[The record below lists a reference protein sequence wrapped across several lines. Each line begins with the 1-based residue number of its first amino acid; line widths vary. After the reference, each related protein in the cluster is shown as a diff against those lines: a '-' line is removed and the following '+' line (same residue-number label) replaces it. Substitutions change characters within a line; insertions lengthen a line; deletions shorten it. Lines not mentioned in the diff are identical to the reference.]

1 MKIKK
6 RDMKKWIQTEIFD
19 QYLQIIESIAYNLL
33 TVSGLP
39 DTINSMQVMRAL
51 STGMCGIVYMASID
65 DRINN
70 GWVCAPAVGLG
81 VQRENGTFAEY
92 EILLNTGAVT
102 VSETENIYILRNGY
116 NLVDTRSIFRRVAAN
131 LTEIA
136 KSERKLVKGS
146 RISPIIR
153 TTSINAPAYKEVCTN
168 IYDNDSDVNVVV
180 DNDELIAPGTKRNND
195 SIISVTDPDAISKM
209 HFLAEYFEE
218 EIRRL
223 STFFGVP
230 FSTTSKSAQ
239 NLRDEIHDMD
249 IISQFVNESILHTVR
264 EDLERG
270 NAKTELN
277 ISIDYSDIMKKQLYI
292 LDHTPIVGGK
302 SNGDNSSPDISTES
316 KRTDS
321 AEESDNSNDN

>member
-6 RDMKKWIQTEIFD
+6 RNIRKWIQTEIFD
-19 QYLQIIESIAYNLL
+19 QYLQIIESVAYNLL
-33 TVSGLP
+33 TFSGLP
-39 DTINSMQVMRAL
+39 DTINSMQVMKAL
-51 STGMCGIVYMASID
+51 STGICGIVNIPDSMD
-65 DRINN
+65 LVNN

-81 VQRENGTFAEY
+81 IQRENGTFAEY
-92 EILLNTGAVT
+92 EILLNTGAVNI
-102 VSETENIYILRNGY
+102 SENENVYILRNGY
-116 NLVDTRSIFRRVAAN
+116 NMVNTRSLFRRVAAN

-249 IISQFVNESILHTVR
+249 IISQFVNESILHTLR
-264 EDLERG
+264 EDLEIG
-270 NAKTELN
+270 NAKTGQN
-277 ISIDYSDIMKKQLYI
+277 ITVDYSDIMKKQIYI
-292 LDHTPIVGGK
+292 LDHSPVIGGEP
-302 SNGDNSSPDISTES
+302 NGNNNSPDISTES
-316 KRTDS
+316 NRTDS
-321 AEESDNSNDN
+321 TENDDNSGDN

>member
-6 RDMKKWIQTEIFD
+6 RDIRKWIQTEIFD

-51 STGMCGIVYMASID
+51 STGMCGIVYIPSKD

-81 VQRENGTFAEY
+81 VQRENGTFSEY
-92 EILLNTGAVT
+92 EILLNTGAVN
-102 VSETENIYILRNGY
+102 VSENENVYILRNGY
-116 NLVDTRSIFRRVAAN
+116 NMVDTRSLFRRVAAN

-153 TTSINAPAYKEVCTN
+153 ATAINAPAYKEVCKN

-180 DNDELIAPGTKRNND
+180 DNDELISPGTKRNND

-249 IISQFVNESILHTVR
+249 IISQFVNESILHTLR
-264 EDLERG
+264 EDLDRG
-270 NAKTELN
+270 NAKTGQN
-277 ISIDYSDIMKKQLYI
+277 ITVDYSDIMKKQIYI
-292 LDHTPIVGGK
+292 LDHSPVIGGEP
-302 SNGDNSSPDISTES
+302 NGNNSSPDISAKS
-316 KRTDS
+316 IRTDS
-321 AEESDNSNDN
+321 TENTDNSDDN

>member
-6 RDMKKWIQTEIFD
+6 RDIRKWIQSEIFD
-19 QYLQIIESIAYNLL
+19 QYLQIIESVAYNLL

-39 DTINSMQVMRAL
+39 DTINSMQVLKAV
-51 STGMCGIVYMASID
+51 STGICGIVNIPKSSD
-65 DRINN
+65 DINN

-92 EILLNTGAVT
+92 EILLNTGAVN
-102 VSETENIYILRNGY
+102 VSENENVYILRNGY
-116 NLVDTRSIFRRVAAN
+116 NMVDTRSIFRRVAAN

-153 TTSINAPAYKEVCTN
+153 TTSINAPAYKEVCKN

-249 IISQFVNESILHTVR
+249 IISQFVNESILHTLR
-264 EDLERG
+264 EDLARG
-270 NAKTELN
+270 NAKTGLN
-277 ISIDYSDIMKKQLYI
+277 ITIDYSDIMRKQLYI
-292 LDHTPIVGGK
+292 LDHTPIVGGEA
-302 SNGDNSSPDISTES
+302 NGDNKSPDIGIES
-316 KRTDS
+316 GGADGIKDT
-321 AEESDNSNDN
+321 DNSTDN

>member
-6 RDMKKWIQTEIFD
+6 RDIRKWMQSEIFD
-19 QYLQIIESIAYNLL
+19 QYLSIIESIAYNLL

-51 STGMCGIVYMASID
+51 STGMCGI
-65 DRINN
+65 INIPADLDSVN
-70 GWVCAPAVGLG
+70 IGWVCAPAVGLG
-81 VQRENGTFAEY
+81 IQRENGTYSEY
-92 EILLNTGAVT
+92 EILLNTGAIN
-102 VSETENIYILRNGY
+102 VSENGPVYILRNGY
-116 NLVDTRSIFRRVAAN
+116 NMIDTLSLFRRVAAN

-153 TTSINAPAYKEVCTN
+153 TTSINAPAYKEVCKN

-218 EIRRL
+218 EIRRV

-264 EDLERG
+264 EDLANG
-270 NAKTELN
+270 NAKTGLN
-277 ISIDYSDIMKKQLYI
+277 ITIDYSDIMKKQIYI
-292 LDHTPIVGGK
+292 LDHSPVIGGEA
-302 SNGDNSSPDISTES
+302 NGNNNSPDISAES
-316 KRTDS
+316 GRAGSDQN
-321 AEESDNSNDN
+321 ADNSDDN

>member
-6 RDMKKWIQTEIFD
+6 RDLKKWIQSDIFN
-19 QYLQIIESIAYNLL
+19 QYLQIIESVAYNLL

-51 STGMCGIVYMASID
+51 STGMCGIVYIPSID

-81 VQRENGTFAEY
+81 IQRENGTFAEY

-102 VSETENIYILRNGY
+102 VSENENVYILRNGY
-116 NLVDTRSIFRRVAAN
+116 NMADTRSLFRRVAAN

-168 IYDNDSDVNVVV
+168 IYDNDTDVNVVV

-264 EDLERG
+264 EDLENG
-270 NAKTELN
+270 NAKTGLN

-292 LDHTPIVGGK
+292 LDHTPILGGEA
-302 SNGDNSSPDISTES
+302 NGDNSSPNISTES
-316 KRTDS
+316 KRTGS
-321 AEESDNSNDN
+321 AEESDNSNNN

>member
-6 RDMKKWIQTEIFD
+6 RDIQKWIQSEIFD
-19 QYLQIIESIAYNLL
+19 QYLQIIESVAYNLL

-39 DTINSMQVMRAL
+39 DTINSMQVLKSL
-51 STGMCGIVYMASID
+51 STGLCGIVNIPAYV
-65 DRINN
+65 DRVNN

-81 VQRENGTFAEY
+81 IQRENGTFSEY
-92 EILLNTGAVT
+92 EILLNKGAVN
-102 VSETENIYILRNGY
+102 VSEDEAVYILRNGY
-116 NLVDTRSIFRRVAAN
+116 NMVDSRSLFRRVAAN

-153 TTSINAPAYKEVCTN
+153 TTSINAPAYKEVCKN
-168 IYDNDSDVNVVV
+168 IYGNDSDVNVVV

-264 EDLERG
+264 EDLAKG
-270 NAKTELN
+270 NAKTGLE
-277 ISIDYSDIMKKQLYI
+277 ISIDYSDIMKKQIYI
-292 LDHTPIVGGK
+292 LDHSPVIGGEP
-302 SNGDNSSPDISTES
+302 NGNNNSPDIGAES
-316 KRTDS
+316 GRAGSDQN
-321 AEESDNSNDN
+321 ADNSDDN

>member
-6 RDMKKWIQTEIFD
+6 RDIRKWMQSEIFD
-19 QYLQIIESIAYNLL
+19 QYLQIIESVAYNLL
-33 TVSGLP
+33 TFSGLP
-39 DTINSMQVMRAL
+39 DTINSMQVMKAL
-51 STGMCGIVYMASID
+51 STGICGIVNIPDSMDSV
-65 DRINN
+65 NN

-81 VQRENGTFAEY
+81 IMRENGTFAEY
-92 EILLNTGAVT
+92 EILLNTGAVN
-102 VSETENIYILRNGY
+102 VSENEPIYILRNGY
-116 NLVDTRSIFRRVAAN
+116 NMVNTRSLFRRVAAN

-180 DNDELIAPGTKRNND
+180 DDDELIAPGTKRNND
-195 SIISVTDPDAISKM
+195 CVISVTDPDAISKM

-270 NAKTELN
+270 NAKTGLN
-277 ISIDYSDIMKKQLYI
+277 ITLDYSDIMRKQLYI
-292 LDHTPIVGGK
+292 LDHTPIVGGEP
-302 SNGDNSSPDISTES
+302 NGNNNSPDIGTES
-316 KRTDS
+316 KRTNS
-321 AEESDNSNDN
+321 AENADNGNDN

>member
-6 RDMKKWIQTEIFD
+6 RDIRKWIQSEIFD

-51 STGMCGIVYMASID
+51 STGMCGIINIPTDLDSV
-65 DRINN
+65 NN

-81 VQRENGTFAEY
+81 IQRENGTFSEY
-92 EILLNTGAVT
+92 EILLNTGAVN
-102 VSETENIYILRNGY
+102 VSESENVYILRNGY
-116 NLVDTRSIFRRVAAN
+116 NMIDTRSLFRRVAAN

-153 TTSINAPAYKEVCTN
+153 TTSINAPAYKEVCKN

-195 SIISVTDPDAISKM
+195 SVISVTDPDAISKM

-264 EDLERG
+264 EDLAKG
-270 NAKTELN
+270 NAKTGLN
-277 ISIDYSDIMKKQLYI
+277 ITIDYSDIMKKQIYI
-292 LDHTPIVGGK
+292 LDHSPVIGGEP
-302 SNGDNSSPDISTES
+302 NGNNNSPDISD
-316 KRTDS
+316 KS
-321 AEESDNSNDN
+321 AGAGDAEKTDNSNDN

>member
-6 RDMKKWIQTEIFD
+6 RDLRKLIQSEIFD
-19 QYLQIIESIAYNLL
+19 QYLQIIESIASNLL

-51 STGMCGIVYMASID
+51 STGMCGIINIPSHLDCV
-65 DRINN
+65 NN

-81 VQRENGTFAEY
+81 IQRENGTFAEY
-92 EILLNTGAVT
+92 EILLNTGAIN
-102 VSETENIYILRNGY
+102 VSEDEPLYILRNGY
-116 NLVDTRSIFRRVAAN
+116 NMLDTRSLFRRVAAN

-153 TTSINAPAYKEVCTN
+153 ATAINAPAYKEVCKN

-180 DNDELIAPGTKRNND
+180 DNDELISPGTKRNND

-264 EDLERG
+264 EDLKKG
-270 NAKTELN
+270 NAKTGLN
-277 ISIDYSDIMKKQLYI
+277 ITVDYSDIMKKQLYI
-292 LDHTPIVGGK
+292 LDHTPIVGGEH
-302 SNGDNSSPDISTES
+302 NGDNNSPDISIES
-316 KRTDS
+316 GRTDS
-321 AEESDNSNDN
+321 AKGTDNSNDN

>member
-6 RDMKKWIQTEIFD
+6 RDIRKWIQTEIFD
-19 QYLQIIESIAYNLL
+19 QYLSIIESVAYNLL

-39 DTINSMQVMRAL
+39 DTINSMQVLKSL
-51 STGMCGIVYMASID
+51 STGICGIINIPPELDSV
-65 DRINN
+65 NN
-70 GWVCAPAVGLG
+70 GWVCARAAGLG
-81 VQRENGTFAEY
+81 MQRENGTFEKY
-92 EILLNTGAVT
+92 EILLNTGAIE
-102 VSETENIYILRNGY
+102 VSEKDNVYILRNGY
-116 NLVDTRSIFRRVAAN
+116 NMVDTRSLFRRVAAN

-153 TTSINAPAYKEVCTN
+153 ATAINAPAYKEVCKN

-180 DNDELIAPGTKRNND
+180 DNDELISPGTKRNND

-209 HFLAEYFEE
+209 HFLSEYFEE

-264 EDLERG
+264 EDLENG
-270 NAKTELN
+270 NAKTGLN
-277 ISIDYSDIMKKQLYI
+277 ITIDYSDIMKKQLYI
-292 LDHTPIVGGK
+292 LNHTPIVGGE
-302 SNGDNSSPDISTES
+302 SNGDNNSPDISTECG
-316 KRTDS
+316 TTGG
-321 AEESDNSNDN
+321 AENSDNSNDN

>member
-6 RDMKKWIQTEIFD
+6 RDIRKWIQSEIFE

-51 STGMCGIVYMASID
+51 STGMCGIINIPPDLDTV
-65 DRINN
+65 NN

-81 VQRENGTFAEY
+81 IQRENGTFAEY
-92 EILLNTGAVT
+92 EILLNTGAID
-102 VSETENIYILRNGY
+102 VSENDNVYILRNGY
-116 NLVDTRSIFRRVAAN
+116 NMIDTRSIFRRVAAN

-153 TTSINAPAYKEVCTN
+153 TTSINAPAYKEVCKN

-195 SIISVTDPDAISKM
+195 SVISVTDPDAISKM

-264 EDLERG
+264 EDLANG
-270 NAKTELN
+270 NAKTGLD
-277 ISIDYSDIMKKQLYI
+277 ITIDYSDIMKKQIYI
-292 LDHTPIVGGK
+292 LDHSPVIGGEP
-302 SNGDNSSPDISTES
+302 NGDNNSPDIGAES
-316 KRTDS
+316 GRSGSDQN
-321 AEESDNSNDN
+321 ADNSDDN

>member
-6 RDMKKWIQTEIFD
+6 RDLKKWIASDIFD
-19 QYLQIIESIAYNLL
+19 QYLQIIESVAYNLL

-51 STGMCGIVYMASID
+51 SSGMAGIVYINKSEDI
-65 DRINN
+65 INN

-92 EILLNTGAVT
+92 EILLNTGAVN
-102 VSETENIYILRNGY
+102 VSESENVYILRNGY
-116 NLVDTRSIFRRVAAN
+116 NMVDTRSLFRRVAAN

-153 TTSINAPAYKEVCTN
+153 TTSINAPAYKEVCKN

-195 SIISVTDPDAISKM
+195 SVISVTDPDAISKM

-223 STFFGVP
+223 STFLVYHLALTP
-230 FSTTSKSAQ
+230 NLHKVSAM
-239 NLRDEIHDMD
+239 RYTIW
-249 IISQFVNESILHTVR
+249 T
-264 EDLERG
+264 
-270 NAKTELN
+270 
-277 ISIDYSDIMKKQLYI
+277 
-292 LDHTPIVGGK
+292 
-302 SNGDNSSPDISTES
+302 
-316 KRTDS
+316 
-321 AEESDNSNDN
+321 

>member
-6 RDMKKWIQTEIFD
+6 RNLRNWIELEIFD
-19 QYLQIIESIAYNLL
+19 QYLQIIETIAYNLL

-39 DTINSMQVMRAL
+39 DTINSMQVLKNL
-51 STGMCGIVYMASID
+51 STGMCGI
-65 DRINN
+65 INIPPDLDSVN
-70 GWVCAPAVGLG
+70 SGWVCAPAVGLG
-81 VQRENGTFAEY
+81 IPRENGTFAEY
-92 EILLNTGAVT
+92 EILLNTGAVN
-102 VSETENIYILRNGY
+102 VSESENVYILRNGY
-116 NLVDTRSIFRRVAAN
+116 NMADTRSLFRRVAAN

-153 TTSINAPAYKEVCTN
+153 ATSINAPAYKEVCTN

-230 FSTTSKSAQ
+230 FSTNSKSAQ
-239 NLRDEIHDMD
+239 SLRDEIHDMD

-264 EDLERG
+264 EDLENG
-270 NAKTELN
+270 NAKTGLN
-277 ISIDYSDIMKKQLYI
+277 ITVDYSDIMKKQLYI
-292 LDHTPIVGGK
+292 LDHTPIVGGEP
-302 SNGDNSSPDISTES
+302 NGDNSSPDIGAES
-316 KRTDS
+316 GRTGS
-321 AEESDNSNDN
+321 AENADNGNDN

>member
-6 RDMKKWIQTEIFD
+6 RDLKKWIQSEIFD

-51 STGMCGIVYMASID
+51 STGMCGIVYIPSIN

-81 VQRENGTFAEY
+81 VQRENGTFSEY
-92 EILLNTGAVT
+92 EILLNTGAVN
-102 VSETENIYILRNGY
+102 VSENENVYILRNGY
-116 NLVDTRSIFRRVAAN
+116 NMVDTRSLFRRVAAN

-153 TTSINAPAYKEVCTN
+153 TTSINAPAYKEVCKN

-195 SIISVTDPDAISKM
+195 SIINVTDPDAISKM

-264 EDLERG
+264 DDMAKG
-270 NAKTELN
+270 NAKTGLN
-277 ISIDYSDIMKKQLYI
+277 ITIDYSDIMKKQLYI
-292 LDHTPIVGGK
+292 LNHSPVIGGEA
-302 SNGDNSSPDISTES
+302 NGNNNSPDIGAES
-316 KRTDS
+316 NRTDS
-321 AEESDNSNDN
+321 TENDDNSDNN

>member
-6 RDMKKWIQTEIFD
+6 RDIRKWIQSEIFD

-39 DTINSMQVMRAL
+39 DTINSMQVLKAV
-51 STGMCGIVYMASID
+51 STGICGIVNIPKSSD
-65 DRINN
+65 TINN

-81 VQRENGTFAEY
+81 VMRENGTFENY
-92 EILLNTGAVT
+92 EILLNTGAVE
-102 VSETENIYILRNGY
+102 VSENDNVYILRNGY
-116 NLVDTRSIFRRVAAN
+116 NMIDTRSLFRRVAAN

-249 IISQFVNESILHTVR
+249 IISQFVNESVLHTLR
-264 EDLERG
+264 EDIARG
-270 NAKTELN
+270 NAKTGLN
-277 ISIDYSDIMKKQLYI
+277 ISIDYSDIMRKQLYI

-302 SNGDNSSPDISTES
+302 ANGDNKSPDIGIES
-316 KRTDS
+316 GGADGAKNTDS
-321 AEESDNSNDN
+321 GTDN

>member
-6 RDMKKWIQTEIFD
+6 RDLKKWIQSDIFD
-19 QYLQIIESIAYNLL
+19 QYLQIIESVAYNLL
-33 TVSGLP
+33 TFSGLP

-51 STGMCGIVYMASID
+51 SYGMCGIVYID
-65 DRINN
+65 KQSDLINS

-81 VQRENGTFAEY
+81 IQRENGTFAEY
-92 EILLNTGAVT
+92 EILLNTGAVN
-102 VSETENIYILRNGY
+102 VSESENVYILRNGY
-116 NLVDTRSIFRRVAAN
+116 NMVDTRSLFRRVAAN

-153 TTSINAPAYKEVCTN
+153 TTSINAPAYKEVCKN

-249 IISQFVNESILHTVR
+249 IISQFVNESILHTLR
-264 EDLERG
+264 EDLENG

-277 ISIDYSDIMKKQLYI
+277 ISVDYSDIMKKQIYI
-292 LDHTPIVGGK
+292 LNHSPIVGGEP
-302 SNGDNSSPDISTES
+302 NGNNNSPDIGAES
-316 KRTDS
+316 NRTDS
-321 AEESDNSNDN
+321 VENADNSNDN

>member
-6 RDMKKWIQTEIFD
+6 RDIRKWIQSEIFD
-19 QYLQIIESIAYNLL
+19 QYLQIIESVAYNLL

-39 DTINSMQVMRAL
+39 DTINSMQVLKAV
-51 STGMCGIVYMASID
+51 SSGMAGIVYIPKSED
-65 DRINN
+65 TINY

-81 VQRENGTFAEY
+81 VQRENGTFEKY
-92 EILLNTGAVT
+92 EILLNTGAVN
-102 VSETENIYILRNGY
+102 VAENENVYILRNGY
-116 NLVDTRSIFRRVAAN
+116 NMVDTRSIFRRVAAN

-249 IISQFVNESILHTVR
+249 ILSQFVNESVLHTLR
-264 EDLERG
+264 EDIARG

-277 ISIDYSDIMKKQLYI
+277 ISIDYSDIMRKQLYI
-292 LDHTPIVGGK
+292 LDHSPIIGGEA
-302 SNGDNSSPDISTES
+302 NGDNNSPDIGAES
-316 KRTDS
+316 GGTDG
-321 AEESDNSNDN
+321 AKDTDNSDNN

>member
-6 RDMKKWIQTEIFD
+6 RDIRKRIQSEIFD
-19 QYLQIIESIAYNLL
+19 QYLQIIETVAYNLL

-39 DTINSMQVMRAL
+39 DTINSMQVLKAV
-51 STGMCGIVYMASID
+51 SSGMCGIVNIPATD

-81 VQRENGTFAEY
+81 VQRENGTFPEY
-92 EILLNTGAVT
+92 EILLNTGAVN
-102 VSETENIYILRNGY
+102 VSESENVYILRNGY
-116 NLVDTRSIFRRVAAN
+116 NMVDTRSIFRRVAAN

-249 IISQFVNESILHTVR
+249 ILSQFVNESILHTLR
-264 EDLERG
+264 EDIARG

-277 ISIDYSDIMKKQLYI
+277 ISIDYSDIIKKQLYI
-292 LDHTPIVGGK
+292 LDHSPIVGGEA
-302 SNGDNSSPDISTES
+302 NGDNNSPDISAES
-316 KRTDS
+316 GGADGIKDT
-321 AEESDNSNDN
+321 DNSTDN

>member
-6 RDMKKWIQTEIFD
+6 RDIRKWIQTEIFD
-19 QYLQIIESIAYNLL
+19 QYLQIVESVAYNLL

-39 DTINSMQVMRAL
+39 DTINSMQVMRAV
-51 STGMCGIVYMASID
+51 SSGMCGIVYID
-65 DRINN
+65 KSMDAINN

-92 EILLNTGAVT
+92 EILLNTGAVN
-102 VSETENIYILRNGY
+102 VGENENVYILRNGY
-116 NLVDTRSIFRRVAAN
+116 NMVDTRSLFRRVAAN

-153 TTSINAPAYKEVCTN
+153 TTSINAPAYKEVCKN

-223 STFFGVP
+223 ATFFGVP
-230 FSTTSKSAQ
+230 FSTNSKSAQ
-239 NLRDEIHDMD
+239 SLRDEIHDMD
-249 IISQFVNESILHTVR
+249 IISQFVNESILHTLR

-270 NAKTELN
+270 NAKTGLN
-277 ISIDYSDIMKKQLYI
+277 ITVDYSDIMRKQLYI
-292 LDHTPIVGGK
+292 LDHTPIVGGEA
-302 SNGDNSSPDISTES
+302 NGVNKSPDINAES
-316 KRTDS
+316 GGASNTKD
-321 AEESDNSNDN
+321 ADNSTDN

>member
-6 RDMKKWIQTEIFD
+6 RDLRKWMQSEIFD
-19 QYLQIIESIAYNLL
+19 QYLQIIESVAYNLL

-39 DTINSMQVMRAL
+39 DTINSMQVLKAV
-51 STGMCGIVYMASID
+51 STGICGIVNIPKTGDS
-65 DRINN
+65 INN

-81 VQRENGTFAEY
+81 VMRENGTFENY
-92 EILLNTGAVT
+92 EILLNTGAVE
-102 VSETENIYILRNGY
+102 VSENDNVYILRNGY
-116 NLVDTRSIFRRVAAN
+116 NMVDTRSIFRRVAAN

-153 TTSINAPAYKEVCTN
+153 TTSINAPSYKEVCKN

-249 IISQFVNESILHTVR
+249 IISQFVNESILHTLR
-264 EDLERG
+264 EDIARG
-270 NAKTELN
+270 NAKTGLN
-277 ISIDYSDIMKKQLYI
+277 ISIDYSDIMRKQLYI
-292 LDHTPIVGGK
+292 LDHTPIVGGEA
-302 SNGDNSSPDISTES
+302 NGDNKCPDIGIES
-316 KRTDS
+316 GGADGIKDT
-321 AEESDNSNDN
+321 DNSTDN

>member
-6 RDMKKWIQTEIFD
+6 RDLRKWMQSEIFD
-19 QYLQIIESIAYNLL
+19 QYLQIIESVAYNLL
-33 TVSGLP
+33 TFSALP
-39 DTINSMQVMRAL
+39 DTINSMQVMKAL
-51 STGMCGIVYMASID
+51 STGICGIVNIPDSMD
-65 DRINN
+65 PVNN

-81 VQRENGTFAEY
+81 IQRENGTFAEY
-92 EILLNTGAVT
+92 EILLNTGAVNI
-102 VSETENIYILRNGY
+102 SENENVYILRNGY
-116 NLVDTRSIFRRVAAN
+116 NMINTRSLFRRVAAN

-153 TTSINAPAYKEVCTN
+153 TTSINAPAYKEVCKN

-264 EDLERG
+264 EDLAKG
-270 NAKTELN
+270 NAKTGLE
-277 ISIDYSDIMKKQLYI
+277 ISIDYSDIMRKQLYI
-292 LDHTPIVGGK
+292 LDHTPIVGGEQ
-302 SNGDNSSPDISTES
+302 NGNNNSPDIGTES
-316 KRTDS
+316 KRTGS
-321 AEESDNSNDN
+321 AENADNSNDN

>member
-6 RDMKKWIQTEIFD
+6 RDLKKWIQSEIFD

-33 TVSGLP
+33 TFSGLP

-51 STGMCGIVYMASID
+51 SSGMCGIVYVPKEMD
-65 DRINN
+65 YINN
-70 GWVCAPAVGLG
+70 GWVCAPAAGLG
-81 VQRENGTFAEY
+81 KRRENGTYPEY
-92 EILLNTGAVT
+92 EILLNTGAVN
-102 VSETENIYILRNGY
+102 VSESENVYILRNGY
-116 NLVDTRSIFRRVAAN
+116 NMVDTRSIFRRVAAN

-180 DNDELIAPGTKRNND
+180 DNDELINPGTKRNND
-195 SIISVTDPDAISKM
+195 CIISVTDPDAISKM

-230 FSTTSKSAQ
+230 FSTNSKSAQ
-239 NLRDEIHDMD
+239 SLRDEIHDMD

-264 EDLERG
+264 EDLENG
-270 NAKTELN
+270 NSKTGLN
-277 ISIDYSDIMKKQLYI
+277 ITIDYSDIMKKQIYI
-292 LDHTPIVGGK
+292 LNHTPIVGGE
-302 SNGDNSSPDISTES
+302 SNGDNNSPDISTES

-321 AEESDNSNDN
+321 AESADNSNDG

>member
-1 MKIKK
+1 M
-6 RDMKKWIQTEIFD
+6 QSEIFD
-19 QYLQIIESIAYNLL
+19 QYLQIIESVAYNLL
-33 TVSGLP
+33 TFSALP
-39 DTINSMQVMRAL
+39 DTINSMQVMKAL
-51 STGMCGIVYMASID
+51 STGICGIVNIPDSMD
-65 DRINN
+65 PVNN

-81 VQRENGTFAEY
+81 IQRENGTFAEY
-92 EILLNTGAVT
+92 EILLNTGAVNI
-102 VSETENIYILRNGY
+102 SENENVYILRNGY
-116 NLVDTRSIFRRVAAN
+116 NMINTRSLFRRVAAN

-153 TTSINAPAYKEVCTN
+153 TTSINAPAYKEVCKN

-264 EDLERG
+264 EDLAKG
-270 NAKTELN
+270 NAKTGLE
-277 ISIDYSDIMKKQLYI
+277 ISIDYSDIMRKQLYI
-292 LDHTPIVGGK
+292 LDHTPIVGGEQ
-302 SNGDNSSPDISTES
+302 NGNNNSPDIGTES

>member
-6 RDMKKWIQTEIFD
+6 RDIRKWIQSEIFD
-19 QYLQIIESIAYNLL
+19 QYLQIIESVAYNLL

-39 DTINSMQVMRAL
+39 DTINSMQVLRSV
-51 STGMCGIVYMASID
+51 STGMCGIVNIPVAD

-92 EILLNTGAVT
+92 EILLNTGAVN
-102 VSETENIYILRNGY
+102 VSENENVYILRNGY
-116 NLVDTRSIFRRVAAN
+116 NMVDTRSIFRRVAAN

-168 IYDNDSDVNVVV
+168 IYDNESDVNVVV

-249 IISQFVNESILHTVR
+249 ILSQFVNESILHTLR
-264 EDLERG
+264 EDLARG
-270 NAKTELN
+270 NAKTGLN
-277 ISIDYSDIMKKQLYI
+277 ISIDYSDIIKKQLYI
-292 LDHTPIVGGK
+292 LDHSPIVGGEA
-302 SNGDNSSPDISTES
+302 NGDNNSPDIGAES
-316 KRTDS
+316 GGADGIKDT
-321 AEESDNSNDN
+321 DNSTDN

>member
-6 RDMKKWIQTEIFD
+6 RDIRKWIQSEIFD
-19 QYLQIIESIAYNLL
+19 QYLQIIESVAYNLL

-39 DTINSMQVMRAL
+39 DTINSMQVLRAV
-51 STGMCGIVYMASID
+51 STGMCGIVNIPVAD
-65 DRINN
+65 DSINN

-92 EILLNTGAVT
+92 EILLNTGAVN
-102 VSETENIYILRNGY
+102 VSENENVYILRNGY
-116 NLVDTRSIFRRVAAN
+116 NLVDSRSIFRRVAAN

-249 IISQFVNESILHTVR
+249 ILSQFVNESALHTLR
-264 EDLERG
+264 EDITRG
-270 NAKTELN
+270 NAKTGLN
-277 ISIDYSDIMKKQLYI
+277 ISIDYSDIIKKQLYI
-292 LDHTPIVGGK
+292 LDHSPIVGGEP
-302 SNGDNSSPDISTES
+302 NGDNNSPDIGTES
-316 KRTDS
+316 GGTDS
-321 AEESDNSNDN
+321 AKNTDNSTDN

>member
-6 RDMKKWIQTEIFD
+6 RDIRKWIQSEIFD
-19 QYLQIIESIAYNLL
+19 QYLQIIESVAYNLL
-33 TVSGLP
+33 TISGLP
-39 DTINSMQVMRAL
+39 DTINSMQVMKAL
-51 STGMCGIVYMASID
+51 STGLCGIVNIPPGM
-65 DRINN
+65 DRTNN
-70 GWVCAPAVGLG
+70 GWVCAPAIGLG
-81 VQRENGTFAEY
+81 IQRENGTFAEY
-92 EILLNTGAVT
+92 EILLNTGAIN
-102 VSETENIYILRNGY
+102 VSESENVYILRNGY
-116 NLVDTRSIFRRVAAN
+116 NMVDTRSLFRRVAAN

-153 TTSINAPAYKEVCTN
+153 TTSINAPAYKEVCKN

-249 IISQFVNESILHTVR
+249 IISQFVNESILHTVS
-264 EDLERG
+264 EDLENG
-270 NAKTELN
+270 NTKTGMN
-277 ISIDYSDIMKKQLYI
+277 ITIDYSDIMKKQLYI

-302 SNGDNSSPDISTES
+302 ANGDNSSPDISTES
-316 KRTDS
+316 GAADS
-321 AEESDNSNDN
+321 VKDADNSADK

>member
-6 RDMKKWIQTEIFD
+6 REISKWIQSEIFV
-19 QYLQIIESIAYNLL
+19 QYLQIIETVTYNLL
-33 TVSGLP
+33 TFSGLP
-39 DTINSMQVMRAL
+39 DTINSMQVMKAL
-51 STGMCGIVYMASID
+51 STGICGIVNIPGNVDSV
-65 DRINN
+65 NN

-81 VQRENGTFAEY
+81 IQRENGTFAEY
-92 EILLNTGAVT
+92 EILLNTGAIN
-102 VSETENIYILRNGY
+102 VSEDEAVYILRNGY
-116 NLVDTRSIFRRVAAN
+116 NMADTRSLFRRVAAN

-153 TTSINAPAYKEVCTN
+153 TTSINAPAYKEVCKN

-264 EDLERG
+264 EDLANG
-270 NAKTELN
+270 NAKTGLN
-277 ISIDYSDIMKKQLYI
+277 ITVDYSDIMKKQLYI
-292 LDHTPIVGGK
+292 LDHTPIVGGE
-302 SNGDNSSPDISTES
+302 SNGDNISPDIGAESAGSSGTEN
-316 KRTDS
+316 T
-321 AEESDNSNDN
+321 DNSNDN